1 MGELESHESNKA
13 RIVAEIL
20 GDAETFPMSTGGP
33 NGPWHFETLDVRRK
47 KNIIT
52 VRDVDGEVCD
62 RFHIDALAPA
72 NDEGSHK
79 DMLRGRLE
87 RLNEETLDEL

>member
-1 MGELESHESNKA
+1 MGKSESHRSNKS

-20 GDAETFPMSTGGP
+20 GDTETYAMSRGGP
-33 NGPWHFETLDVRRK
+33 NGPWSFKSLDVLRK
-47 KNIIT
+47 QNIII
-52 VRDVDGEVCD
+52 VRDVDGEICD
-62 RFHIDALAPA
+62 RFRVDALAPA
-72 NDEGSHK
+72 NDEGKHK